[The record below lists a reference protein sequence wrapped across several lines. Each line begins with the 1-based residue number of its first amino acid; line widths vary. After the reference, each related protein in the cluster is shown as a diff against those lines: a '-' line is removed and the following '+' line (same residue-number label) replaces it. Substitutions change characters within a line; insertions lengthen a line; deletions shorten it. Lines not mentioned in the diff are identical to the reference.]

1 MRNNCY
7 SQEMLSIKRLSGDS
21 LSMDRCYINLTLV
34 EQWGENIDISSGKDG
49 KSLLQSSPFS
59 LDARL
64 MIETP
69 HEDLLVTLPKLFDR
83 RKNPSGNLQQPKRIL
98 IRGRAGVGKTTLC
111 RKIVHDVVHGD
122 MWKDMFQRV
131 IWVQLRDLIPLSKEN
146 YTLDGMFQH
155 ILFQECTSGDL
166 LYKRLAQHIGQAGS
180 GETLFLLDGLDEVS
194 DIAMRREQSVQHPG
208 HAFLKGLL
216 NKTFVIITTR
226 PHTALPSECKKPDLE
241 LDTVGFSPDEVEKY
255 LERVISDP
263 EDVVAIHSYLQKNP
277 LMQSLVRIPIQLD
290 ALCYIWKTTSSDVIL
305 ETMTTVYTEITR
317 QLLRKDIERLEIVP
331 DSGLENI
338 LPYEIERRSSPI
350 SEALENLAFSGLCN
364 NIIEFQ
370 TSHLNSILEIIE
382 SNMLLAKTFGKISF
396 IRPSNSAT
404 ETSKQCYH
412 FIHLTFQEYF
422 AAKYYVRKWKDNKPL
437 QCMEIGHRKTV
448 FIPITCQAFLQKHK
462 YDARYDIM
470 WRFVAGLLDGH
481 GEDDIMGFFKKI
493 KSDPIDLLG
502 PTHQR
507 LIMHCLDEAVYLPS
521 GPFRADMEHQ
531 LSQWLLFECGFRWSA
546 SLASE
551 SEFPDNA
558 LHSALEDC
566 TKDDKVTILHALQ
579 RTGRYLS
586 LRTIGYLGTLLQHEE
601 NFVRSTAAQAL
612 GRQSNLP
619 ESAIVDLIALLQ
631 DKESYVRS
639 AAAEALGRQSNLPES
654 AIADL
659 IALLRDEESHLRSAA
674 ARAIGRQSNLPESAI
689 AALIAL
695 LQHKESGVRSAAA
708 EAIGRQS
715 NLPESAIA
723 ALIALLQHK
732 ESDIRS
738 DAAEAIGGQSNVLD
752 QLLETSGVLL
762 ISESST
768 STTES
773 VSCHS
778 SFIECLYRPLLWRSF
793 REQSSLYVDGNHYS
807 VNQQSGLRRIAR
819 VHDDT
824 SQCEAAQK
832 SVNPSEFDLW
842 GAIENTEEL

>member
-1 MRNNCY
+1 
-7 SQEMLSIKRLSGDS
+7 
-21 LSMDRCYINLTLV
+21 
-34 EQWGENIDISSGKDG
+34 
-49 KSLLQSSPFS
+49 
-59 LDARL
+59 
-64 MIETP
+64 
-69 HEDLLVTLPKLFDR
+69 
-83 RKNPSGNLQQPKRIL
+83 
-98 IRGRAGVGKTTLC
+98 
-111 RKIVHDVVHGD
+111 
-122 MWKDMFQRV
+122 
-131 IWVQLRDLIPLSKEN
+131 
-146 YTLDGMFQH
+146 
-155 ILFQECTSGDL
+155 
-166 LYKRLAQHIGQAGS
+166 
-180 GETLFLLDGLDEVS
+180 
-194 DIAMRREQSVQHPG
+194 
-208 HAFLKGLL
+208 
-216 NKTFVIITTR
+216 
-226 PHTALPSECKKPDLE
+226 
-241 LDTVGFSPDEVEKY
+241 
-255 LERVISDP
+255 
-263 EDVVAIHSYLQKNP
+263 
-277 LMQSLVRIPIQLD
+277 
-290 ALCYIWKTTSSDVIL
+290 
-305 ETMTTVYTEITR
+305 
-317 QLLRKDIERLEIVP
+317 
-331 DSGLENI
+331 
-338 LPYEIERRSSPI
+338 
-350 SEALENLAFSGLCN
+350 
-364 NIIEFQ
+364 
-370 TSHLNSILEIIE
+370 
-382 SNMLLAKTFGKISF
+382 
-396 IRPSNSAT
+396 
-404 ETSKQCYH
+404 
-412 FIHLTFQEYF
+412 
-422 AAKYYVRKWKDNKPL
+422 
-437 QCMEIGHRKTV
+437 V

-601 NFVRSTAAQAL
+601 NFVRSTAA
-612 GRQSNLP
+612 
-619 ESAIVDLIALLQ
+619 
-631 DKESYVRS
+631 
-639 AAAEALGRQSNLPES
+639 
-654 AIADL
+654 
-659 IALLRDEESHLRSAA
+659 
-674 ARAIGRQSNLPESAI
+674 RAIGRQSNLPESAI

-824 SQCEAAQK
+824 GQCEAAQK